1 MLIAQVMLSD
11 GWGGAERLFVE
22 LCAELAEK
30 GHHVLVVCKP
40 GFAHGECLKLQNNI
54 SYACIP
60 ALCNWD
66 YFSVLQLRK
75 KIAEYKP
82 DLIHAH
88 LSRASWMAGLAGKA
102 VGIPVVS
109 TTHNRI
115 KQKYIN
121 NVDFFTTIS
130 DELSNH
136 LSQLAID
143 ARRIKKIPNFSLVSP
158 VNTIALRGNSPL
170 VFVAIGRFVAKKGF
184 DVLLRAFKEYLQAST
199 VPARLRLAGDGPLMQ
214 QLRALAFELDIENV
228 VEFTGWV
235 DDIVS
240 FYDSGDVF
248 VLPSR
253 DEPFG
258 IVLIEAMA
266 RGKTIIASNVGG
278 PRDFLSE
285 RTAFLVEADDID
297 GLSRAMQ
304 NAASQPEL
312 CLRKSTAALDMYRS
326 SYTKDA
332 VLPSFIAF
340 YELIIKEGKVVC

>member
-1 MLIAQVMLSD
+1 MLSD

-22 LCAELAEK
+22 LCSGLAEK
-30 GHHVLVVCKP
+30 GHEVLVVCKP
-40 GFAHGECLKLQNNI
+40 GFAHGVSLKRQNNI

-60 ALCNWD
+60 AFCNWD
-66 YFSVLQLRK
+66 YFSVLQLK
-75 KIAEYKP
+75 KRIAECKP

-102 VGIPVVS
+102 VGVPVVS

-121 NVDFFTTIS
+121 NIDFFTTIT
-130 DELSNH
+130 DELSNY
-136 LSQLAID
+136 LAQLAID
-143 ARRIKKIPNFSLVSP
+143 ARRIKKIPNFSLVPSVSTISP
-158 VNTIALRGNSPL
+158 RGNGPL
-170 VFVAIGRFVAKKGF
+170 VFIAIGRFVAKKGF
-184 DVLLRAFKEYLQAST
+184 DVLFRAFKEFLQAST

-214 QLRALAFELDIENV
+214 QLRALASELDIEDV

-266 RGKTIIASNVGG
+266 RGKTIIATNVGG

-285 RTAFLVEADDID
+285 RTAFLIEADDVG
-297 GLSRAMQ
+297 GLSHAMQ
-304 NAASQPEL
+304 NAAAQPEL
-312 CLRKSTAALDMYRS
+312 CMSKSAEALGAYRAN
-326 SYTKDA
+326 YTKDA
-332 VLPSFIAF
+332 VLPDFIAF
-340 YELIIKEGKVVC
+340 YEQVVKEGKIVC

>member
-1 MLIAQVMLSD
+1 MLSD

-22 LCAELAEK
+22 LCSELAEK
-30 GHHVLVVCKP
+30 GHEVLVVCKP
-40 GFAHGECLKLQNNI
+40 GFVHGERLKLQDNI
-54 SYACIP
+54 SYVCIP

-66 YFSVLQLRK
+66 YISVLLLK
-75 KIAEYKP
+75 KKLVKYKP

-88 LSRASWMAGLAGKA
+88 LSRASWMAGLTGKA
-102 VGIPVVS
+102 VGVPVVS

-115 KQKYIN
+115 KQKYIA
-121 NVDFFTTIS
+121 NVDFFTTIT
-130 DELSNH
+130 DELGNY

-143 ARRIKKIPNFSLVSP
+143 TRRIKKIPNFSLVSP
-158 VNTIALRGNSPL
+158 VSAIPPRGNDPL

-184 DVLLRAFKEYLQAST
+184 DILLRAFKEYLQMCP

-214 QLRALAFELDIENV
+214 QLRALASELDIEDV

-266 RGKTIIASNVGG
+266 RGKTIIATNVGG

-285 RTAFLVEADDID
+285 NTAFLVEADDVG
-297 GLSRAMQ
+297 GLSFAMQ
-304 NAASQPEL
+304 NAAAKPEL
-312 CLRKSTAALDMYRS
+312 CLCKSAAALDTYRAR
-326 SYTKDA
+326 YTKDA
-332 VLPSFIAF
+332 VLPDFIAF
-340 YELIIKEGKVVC
+340 YEQIIKEGKVVY